1 MTIELTLDLDIRFVK
16 YGVKHKAICD
26 KYKMVGRS
34 DISFEEAQKNLIEQ
48 IEIKIWSESF
58 NLKIN
63 VKVKQ

>member
-1 MTIELTLDLDIRFVK
+1 
-16 YGVKHKAICD
+16 
-26 KYKMVGRS
+26 MVGRS